1 MSQMKISSLQGPG
14 MEQGQFEIS
23 LEVEAVWVGQ
33 SILSPH
39 LINQLPLNL
48 VGAS

>member
-1 MSQMKISSLQGPG
+1 MSQMKISNLQGLG
-14 MEQGQFEIS
+14 MEQGQFGIS

-39 LINQLPLNL
+39 LINQSPLNL
-48 VGAS
+48 VGVS